1 VSTERRSIDA
11 NTFSPADLAGLND
24 DQFRAV
30 VDADLRRRAPN
41 SGARLR
47 GDLIAALRSPEHV
60 TRWHSMLCRMQ
71 KSVDGQLG
79 ARAADFRAEH
89 ARLEAD
95 VLRTADLAIREDLR
109 RQQQSLRSKY
119 QTARAATV
127 RFKTGLDEATLEAR
141 FLRDQAVAATF
152 GGAVMVERDHF
163 ASCYRRLRAAVET
176 HRHAVM
182 NDLGGDAPDE
192 IDESL
197 WSAMLPP
204 TESTPQ
210 DRGRNETHVGRD
222 DRSRRFDD
230 CAGGLALVGP
240 AET

>member
-11 NTFSPADLAGLND
+11 NSFGPADLAGLND

-47 GDLIAALRSPEHV
+47 QDLIAALRSPEHV
-60 TRWHSMLCRMQ
+60 ARWHSMLSRMQ

-95 VLRTADLAIREDLR
+95 VLRTADLAVREDLR
-109 RQQQSLRSKY
+109 RQQQTLRSKY

-141 FLRDQAVAATF
+141 HLRDQAVASTF

-163 ASCYRRLRAAVET
+163 ASSYRRLCAAVER
-176 HRHAVM
+176 HRTAVM
-182 NDLGGDAPDE
+182 NDLGGDEPDE

-197 WSAMLPP
+197 WGVMSPP
-204 TESTPQ
+204 TEPTPQ
-210 DRGRNETHVGRD
+210 NRGSNEANAGREH
-222 DRSRRFDD
+222 RIRRTDEH
-230 CAGGLALVGP
+230 AGRLELVAP

>member
-1 VSTERRSIDA
+1 MSPERRSIDA
-11 NTFSPADLAGLND
+11 NSFSPADLAGLDD

-30 VDADLRRRAPN
+30 VDADLRRRAPS

-47 GDLIAALRSPEHV
+47 QDLIAALRSPEHV
-60 TRWHSMLCRMQ
+60 ARWHSMLSRMQ

-79 ARAADFRAEH
+79 ARAADFRAGH

-95 VLRTADLAIREDLR
+95 ILRTAEPTVREDLR
-109 RQQQSLRSKY
+109 RQQQTLRSKY

-127 RFKTGLDEATLEAR
+127 RFKTGLDEATIEAR
-141 FLRDQAVAATF
+141 HLRDQAVAATF
-152 GGAVMVERDHF
+152 GGAVTAERDHL
-163 ASCYRRLRAAVET
+163 ASSYRHLCAAVEA

-182 NDLGGDAPDE
+182 NDLGGDTPDE

-197 WSAMLPP
+197 WGAMPRP
-204 TESTPQ
+204 TEPTPQ
-210 DRGRNETHVGRD
+210 NRGRNETDAGRD
-222 DRSRRFDD
+222 DRSRESADD
-230 CAGGLALVGP
+230 AGRLELVGP